1 VEDVIAVVVGFL
13 LTTVAGGWW
22 ASRLQQRAWLRQNE
36 VQLRQAEHEIAA
48 GACKE
53 ITSLLD
59 RRLYRMQRLVWAAAG
74 GDLDELERRRQQYVA
89 VLFDWNDH
97 LNTNLSVVGTYFGNK
112 ARGQLDGLYE
122 DFKRVGRDV
131 EDLVRGVTS
140 GEPNPGLADRVG
152 AELEGRDAG
161 SLNDSVYQFG
171 LLLMGRLRDGKVGR
185 KAPDREPYA

>member
-1 VEDVIAVVVGFL
+1 MDNVIAIVLGFL

-36 VQLRQAEHEIAA
+36 VQLRQAEHESAA

-53 ITSLLD
+53 ILSLLD

-74 GDLDELERRRQQYVA
+74 GDLGEVERRRQQYVE

-97 LNTNLSVVGTYFGNK
+97 LNTNLSVVGTYFGNR
-112 ARGQLDGLYE
+112 ARGHLEGLYE
-122 DFKRVGRDV
+122 DFKRVGGEV
-131 EDLVRGVTS
+131 EDLVRGATR
-140 GEPNPGLADRVG
+140 GEPDPGLADRVG
-152 AELEGRDAG
+152 AELEGRGAD

-171 LLLMGRLRDGKVGR
+171 LLLLGRLRDGRVGR
-185 KAPDREPYA
+185 KAPDGEPST